1 MMCKEEIKRIF
12 GNTVCRQMM
21 NDDMYYVNT
30 KSVEFHYQSKLIV
43 IENVTWLCFM
53 ENHVYFNDIHKFDMD
68 KMDGDFI
75 ISTEPSDEIHP
86 AVKAFAGL
94 VRY

>member
-1 MMCKEEIKRIF
+1 MICKEEITRIF

-30 KSVEFHYQSKLIV
+30 KSVEFHYQGELIV

-53 ENHVYFNDIHKFDMD
+53 GNQVYFNDIHKFDMD
-68 KMDGDFI
+68 KMDGDFL
-75 ISTEPSDEIHP
+75 ISTEPSEEIHP
-86 AVKAFAGL
+86 AVRAFVGMFM
-94 VRY
+94 